1 MPAIFSTSA
10 LSIVLLIIFKNFYQK
25 KKKRFFLEFGL
36 PQVLFLTEHLLL
48 F

>member
-25 KKKRFFLEFGL
+25 KKIDFFWSLAYLKYF
-36 PQVLFLTEHLLL
+36 F
-48 F
+48 